1 MLKFKN
7 VIAVITAGVLAFSM
21 AACGGT
27 QEGETPAD
35 AVEGNYSIGIIKMMD
50 HDALNKSEQG
60 FVDALEENGLV
71 DGENVTIDYK
81 NGQGDTNNLS
91 TIADQF
97 VADGVDLVFAI
108 ATPAAQAIAGK
119 TTEIPIVGTAITSYT
134 EAQLA
139 DSDEAPGRNITGT
152 TDMNPIEE
160 QIRLIQEIC
169 PDASTIGFLYSSNED
184 NSVLQVNM
192 AKEVCQELGLPTTEQ
207 TISSTNEIQQAVT
220 AIVNNCDA
228 IYIPTDNK
236 FASSMPIVGDVANA
250 AGIPVFCAEQ
260 GMVETGG
267 FATLGIDY
275 YSIGYQA
282 GLMAVDILV
291 NGKDPASM
299 PIQNPSEYSYCFNGD
314 VAEAIGVKVPDKYAE
329 YVISPSEDSADADA
343 ADADA
348 DADAADEGDASDA
361 DVDAGED
368 PELQAQ

>member
-7 VIAVITAGVLAFSM
+7 VMAVLTAGVLAFSM
-21 AACGGT
+21 VACGGGQSADT
-27 QEGETPAD
+27 TSETAD
-35 AVEGNYSIGIIKMMD
+35 AEGNYSIGIIKMMD
-50 HDALNKSEQG
+50 HDALNKAEQG
-60 FVDALEENGLV
+60 FVDALADNGLV
-71 DGENVTIDYK
+71 DGENLTIDYK

-97 VADGVDLVFAI
+97 VSDNVDLVFAI

-119 TTEIPIVGTAITSYT
+119 TTDIPIVGTAITSYT

-139 DSDEAPGRNITGT
+139 NSDEAPGRNITGT

-169 PDASTIGFLYSSNED
+169 PDAKTIGFLYSSNED

-220 AIVNNCDA
+220 SIVDACDA

-282 GLMAVDILV
+282 GEMAVKVLV
-291 NGKDPASM
+291 DGEDPATM
-299 PIQNPSEYSYCFNGD
+299 PIQNPSEYTYCFNGD
-314 VAEAIGVKVPDKYAE
+314 VAEAIGVKIPDKYAD
-329 YVISPSEDSADADA
+329 YVISSADEEEEETEA
-343 ADADA
+343 ATE
-348 DADAADEGDASDA
+348 AA
-361 DVDAGED
+361 
-368 PELQAQ
+368 Q